1 MLMRSRDV
9 ISVAQRIIGGEIVRV
24 QGLFLSQDSQVE
36 VLSDHYHSDTFLNLQ
51 GMQHLRDKAK

>member
-1 MLMRSRDV
+1 MLMRGRDV
-9 ISVAQRIIGGEIVRV
+9 ISAAQRIIDGEIVRV

-36 VLSDHYHSDTFLNLQ
+36 VLSDHNHSDTFLSLQ